1 MRNIGA
7 MTDLSRAFTKSN
19 FFTLLRFLLVGGLAG
34 LVHIAGVVLFS
45 TVWPVHPILANTFG
59 FLMAFCFSSIGHM
72 MFTFRVTE
80 GRAQAV
86 ARWFVVSFS
95 ALLVSDG
102 VLHVLA
108 EVLHWYLP
116 LVQAIAIAVIPCV
129 SFLAGKLW
137 AFQPAP
143 KAELSGA

>member
-1 MRNIGA
+1 
-7 MTDLSRAFTKSN
+7 MTDPSRTFSKSN
-19 FFTLLRFLLVGGLAG
+19 IYTLVRFLLVGGLAG
-34 LVHIAGVVLFS
+34 LVHILGVVLF
-45 TVWPVHPILANTFG
+45 TAVWPVHPILANTFG

-80 GRAQAV
+80 GRAKAV
-86 ARWFVVSFS
+86 ARWFIVSFS

-108 EVLHWYLP
+108 EMLHWYLP
-116 LVQAIAIAVIPCV
+116 LVQGIAIAVIPCV

-137 AFQPAP
+137 AFQPPTKLTEA
-143 KAELSGA
+143 